1 MTGFCIK
8 KSFFDGWDNL
18 LTLMALNAAAIG
30 VLFAGFF
37 LADFF
42 SATIPVSMLCMLA
55 SFLLEGIILTGMS
68 RSLFAVASYK
78 RFSWREL
85 AVGLRETWLH
95 GMLFSALVGVLAL
108 ILSVAIR
115 YYLNLG
121 SLLGV
126 FLALVLVWFAFV
138 LVLSLQWF
146 LPIRAQLDK
155 RFFKCV
161 RKCFLICFD
170 NPGLSLF
177 MFLYSVAL
185 SILSI
190 FPLFLLPGVSGI
202 VLAQNEAF
210 RLLMYKYDWIELH
223 PELEY
228 RNARKVVPWEELL
241 ANDRETVGERSLKHF
256 IFPWK
261 D

>member
-18 LTLMALNAAAIG
+18 LTLMALNAIAIG

-42 SATIPVSMLCMLA
+42 SGMIPVSILCMLA
-55 SFLLEGIILTGMS
+55 AFLLEGVILNGMS
-68 RSLFAVASYK
+68 RTMCAVASYK
-78 RFSWREL
+78 HFSWREL
-85 AVGLRETWLH
+85 VVGMKETWLH
-95 GMLFSALVGVLAL
+95 GMLFSALVGVSAL

-115 YYLNLG
+115 YYLSLG
-121 SLLGV
+121 SLFGV
-126 FLALVLVWFAFV
+126 FLALLLVWSAFV
-138 LVLSLQWF
+138 LVLCLQWF
-146 LPIRAQLDK
+146 LPVRSQLDK

-161 RKCFLICFD
+161 RKCFLIFFD
-170 NPGLSLF
+170 NPGYSLF
-177 MFLYSVAL
+177 MFLYSAGL
-185 SILSI
+185 AILSI

-210 RLLMYKYDWIELH
+210 RLLMYKYDWIERH

-228 RNARKVVPWEELL
+228 RIARKSVPWEELL